1 MLYFIFLSYY
11 YQILLRE
18 DIYYVIHYVKFKKI
32 LILNVFFVLLIAT
45 SGCNT
50 DTADTTEEEQ
60 IVQMQVIDTY
70 YKAPYN
76 TIIGSVP

>member
-1 MLYFIFLSYY
+1 MSY
-11 YQILLRE
+11 IMSNLKR
-18 DIYYVIHYVKFKKI
+18 I

-50 DTADTTEEEQ
+50 ATADTIEEEQ

-76 TIIGSVP
+76 TIIESVP

>member
-1 MLYFIFLSYY
+1 
-11 YQILLRE
+11 
-18 DIYYVIHYVKFKKI
+18 